1 MGWQSSGDPM
11 QGTHIFFK
19 TKEDAIHF
27 AEKQGTSPHLK
38 THKCFVAY
46 PQRYQATN
54 GLLRNPMRELS
65 GLRLMLQ
72 IFTYGF
78 ATLV

>member
-27 AEKQGTSPHLK
+27 AEKQGMFCYISIFINYLVVNITGG
-38 THKCFVAY
+38 F
-46 PQRYQATN
+46 
-54 GLLRNPMRELS
+54 
-65 GLRLMLQ
+65 RL
-72 IFTYGF
+72 
-78 ATLV
+78 